1 MELGKNIFGPPAPSW
16 ALQIKFENFG
26 NYQAFIGN
34 KTYFLKNTF
43 WSLQTIYQWS
53 QMIKY
58 GYIRVGETPDVQKVS
73 KQRKKAQNLPILLDF
88 LGGPWGT
95 PGAIQTPK
103 NSFNLF

>member
-58 GYIRVGETPDVQKVS
+58 GYIRVGETPEMS
-73 KQRKKAQNLPILLDF
+73 KKFQNRAKK
-88 LGGPWGT
+88 
-95 PGAIQTPK
+95 PK
-103 NSFNLF
+103 IYQYCYIF